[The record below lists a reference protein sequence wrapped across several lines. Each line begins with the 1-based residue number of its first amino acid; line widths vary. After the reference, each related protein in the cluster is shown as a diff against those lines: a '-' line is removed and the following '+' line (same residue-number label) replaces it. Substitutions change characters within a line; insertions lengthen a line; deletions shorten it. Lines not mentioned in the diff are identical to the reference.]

1 MNREEKEKIVVA
13 LRERLDDGML
23 VLMNGID
30 CRLVTYYRGLVERPE
45 VHNAYEMLGAAKW
58 LRLLAQAQRP
68 ENSKFKIQNSKLES
82 GERLVLDIETVQRVI
97 YKYEGAWDGGKHH
110 SHGGL
115 RHPGTSG
122 PTYYRL
128 QPFQVFVLAAI
139 FALKV
144 WVDTG
149 VEAGSRELLPSE
161 EERGPLPTSPRGGE
175 GQMPGDGK
183 SHIWDLRRL
192 CTEFTLY
199 TPRKTAKTQLAGFIG
214 FLFFMEFDE
223 NNEVLCCA
231 NASDQSKI
239 LFTRIRDL
247 IHQLDPKEQRIRFT
261 ASQVNWKPGGFRSAS
276 VTALSAGGKTKDGL
290 FAGLCLADEFG
301 SAAYVNGA
309 SDMGKLVSVVE
320 SSMGPR
326 REPLTFISTT
336 AGVIQAGPFVDKLAA
351 MKSMLEEEGGPT
363 PTLPGDGVC
372 PSDRQM
378 CLLLEP
384 DEWEMT
390 DEEFLLTDKNVR
402 QKVNPMLGVIVQHSF
417 YDDEVARARQ
427 NPEKRNEVISKLFN
441 VYQSA
446 TVQDWITPEQVRA
459 LQVERRIDDCKVDDG
474 WEVYAA
480 FDFSHG
486 DDFDAVTFL
495 AYNVDTGEYFADC
508 DAWVNADSFD
518 RSPFNPL
525 YRKWREEGWLHVS
538 GETVVEPGAPIRR
551 VMELDEKGVS
561 FVAFGYDAY
570 QSKEPIL
577 LLKEWLFNTFGMDVK
592 DINQIVRPVSQ
603 TFAHYNASVQ
613 KVEYCVDGTVP
624 LKFSNSPLWPFE
636 FGNCVLEEDKR
647 MGNKKPLKRHP
658 SGKVDNVQC
667 LCSCFNLEEE

>member
-1 MNREEKEKIVVA
+1 MTRKEKEEVA
-13 LRERLDDGML
+13 LLLRERLGDGML
-23 VLMNGID
+23 GVLNGID
-30 CRLVTYYRGLVERPE
+30 GRLVTYYRGLVERPD
-45 VHNAYEMLGAAKW
+45 VHNAYELLGGLKW
-58 LRLLAQAQRP
+58 LRLLSSAT
-68 ENSKFKIQNSKLES
+68 ENDNENENGSHGMNGSHGS
-82 GERLVLDIETVQRVI
+82 HGRLVLDGETVRNVI
-97 YKYEGAWDGGKHH
+97 FKYEGAWEDGRHH
-110 SHGGL
+110 LHGGL
-115 RHPGTSG
+115 KHPGTSG

-149 VEAGSRELLPSE
+149 VEAGSRELLPTE
-161 EERGPLPTSPRGGE
+161 LERE
-175 GQMPGDGK
+175 GK
-183 SHIWDLRRL
+183 IWDLRRL

-223 NNEVLCCA
+223 NNEILCCA

-247 IHQLDPKEQRIRFT
+247 IHQLDPQEKRIRFT
-261 ASQVNWKPGGFRSAS
+261 ASQVNWKPGGFRSSS

-336 AGVIQAGPFVDKLAA
+336 AGVIQHGPFVDKLAS
-351 MKSMLEEEGGPT
+351 MKNMLEEEGGPT
-363 PTLPGDGVC
+363 PTLPGEGVC

-390 DEEFLLTDKNVR
+390 DEEFLLTDRNVR
-402 QKVNPMLGVIVQHSF
+402 QKVNPMLGVIVQNSF
-417 YDDEVARARQ
+417 YDDEVSRARQ

-441 VYQSA
+441 VYQAA
-446 TVQDWITPEQVRA
+446 TVQEWITPEQVRA
-459 LQVERRIDDCKVDDG
+459 LQVDRRIDDCVVDDG
-474 WEVYAA
+474 WDVYAA

-495 AYNVDTGEYFADC
+495 AYNVETGEYFADC
-508 DAWVNADSFD
+508 DAWVNGEAYE

-525 YRKWREEGWLHVS
+525 YRKWREDGWLHVS

-577 LLKEWLFNTFGMDVK
+577 LLKEWLFNTFGMDTK
-592 DINQIVRPVSQ
+592 TINQMVRPVSQ

-613 KVEYCVDGTVP
+613 KVEYCMDGTVKM
-624 LKFSNSPLWPFE
+624 KFSKSPLWPFE

-658 SGKVDNVQC
+658 GGKVDNVQC
-667 LCSCFNLEEE
+667 LCSCFYLEEMGE

>member
-1 MNREEKEKIVVA
+1 
-13 LRERLDDGML
+13 
-23 VLMNGID
+23 
-30 CRLVTYYRGLVERPE
+30 
-45 VHNAYEMLGAAKW
+45 
-58 LRLLAQAQRP
+58 
-68 ENSKFKIQNSKLES
+68 
-82 GERLVLDIETVQRVI
+82 
-97 YKYEGAWDGGKHH
+97 
-110 SHGGL
+110 
-115 RHPGTSG
+115 
-122 PTYYRL
+122 
-128 QPFQVFVLAAI
+128 
-139 FALKV
+139 
-144 WVDTG
+144 
-149 VEAGSRELLPSE
+149 
-161 EERGPLPTSPRGGE
+161 
-175 GQMPGDGK
+175 
-183 SHIWDLRRL
+183 
-192 CTEFTLY
+192 
-199 TPRKTAKTQLAGFIG
+199 
-214 FLFFMEFDE
+214 MEFDE

-336 AGVIQAGPFVDKLAA
+336 AGVIQAGPFIDKLDSLKQLL
-351 MKSMLEEEGGPT
+351 MEE
-363 PTLPGDGVC
+363 VC
-372 PSDRQM
+372 DESIVHSHESIVRSEDRQM

-508 DAWVNADSFD
+508 DAWVNADAFD

-525 YRKWREEGWLHVS
+525 YRKWRDEGWLHVS

-577 LLKEWLFNTFGMDVK
+577 LLKEWLFNTFDMDVK

-667 LCSCFNLEEE
+667 LCSCFNLEESAGG

>member
-1 MNREEKEKIVVA
+1 MTREEKDKIVEA
-13 LRERLDDGML
+13 LRERLAWSGERLAKRSLLSVLGEIDG
-23 VLMNGID
+23 
-30 CRLVTYYRGLVERPE
+30 RLVTYYRGLIERPE
-45 VHNAYEMLGAAKW
+45 VHNAYELLGAEKF
-58 LRLLAQAQRP
+58 LRLLKYANDNA
-68 ENSKFKIQNSKLES
+68 NVNY
-82 GERLVLDIETVQRVI
+82 VLDIETVKRVI
-97 YKYEGAWDGGKHH
+97 YKYEGAWDDGKLHL
-110 SHGGL
+110 HGGL

-144 WVDTG
+144 WVNTG
-149 VEAGSRELLPSE
+149 VEVGTRALLPSE
-161 EERGPLPTSPRGGE
+161 KEQDPLPTSQRGGE
-175 GQMPGDGK
+175 QPPTGSTEGDGK
-183 SHIWDLRRL
+183 SYIWDLRRL

-231 NASDQSKI
+231 NAADQSKI

-336 AGVIQAGPFVDKLAA
+336 AGVIQHGPFVDKLAA
-351 MKSMLEEEGGPT
+351 IKQSLLQEVSGERLAVSVGSE
-363 PTLPGDGVC
+363 
-372 PSDRQM
+372 DRQM

-417 YDDEVARARQ
+417 YDDEVSRARQ

-446 TVQDWITPEQVRA
+446 TVQEWITPEQVRA

-474 WEVYAA
+474 WYVYAA

-495 AYNVDTGEYFADC
+495 AYNEDTGEYFADC
-508 DAWVNADSFD
+508 DAWVNGEAFD

-561 FVAFGYDAY
+561 FRAFGYDAY

-577 LLKEWLFNTFGMDVK
+577 LLKEWLFNTFGMDSK
-592 DINQIVRPVSQ
+592 TINQMVRPVSQ

-658 SGKVDNVQC
+658 GGKVDNVQC

>member
-1 MNREEKEKIVVA
+1 MTRKEKEEIA
-13 LRERLDDGML
+13 LLLRERLGYGML
-23 VLMNGID
+23 GVLNGID
-30 CRLVTYYRGLVERPE
+30 GRLVTYYRGLAERPE
-45 VHNAYEMLGAAKW
+45 VHNAYELLGGLKW
-58 LRLLAQAQRP
+58 LRLLDGA
-68 ENSKFKIQNSKLES
+68 NGLNGLD
-82 GERLVLDIETVQRVI
+82 GRLVLDGETVRNVI
-97 YKYEGAWDGGKHH
+97 YKYEGAWEDGRHH
-110 SHGGL
+110 LHGGL
-115 RHPGTSG
+115 KHPGTSG

-128 QPFQVFVLAAI
+128 QPFQVFVLSAI

-149 VEAGSRELLPSE
+149 VEAGSRELLPTE
-161 EERGPLPTSPRGGE
+161 LER
-175 GQMPGDGK
+175 DGK
-183 SHIWDLRRL
+183 IWDLRRL

-223 NNEVLCCA
+223 NNEILCCA

-247 IHQLDPKEQRIRFT
+247 IHQLDPQEKRIRFT
-261 ASQVNWKPGGFRSAS
+261 ASQVNWKPGGFRSSS

-336 AGVIQAGPFVDKLAA
+336 AGVIQHGPFIDKLASLKQLL
-351 MKSMLEEEGGPT
+351 MEEVCDENSKFKIENSKLIGPE
-363 PTLPGDGVC
+363 
-372 PSDRQM
+372 DRQM

-384 DEWEMT
+384 DEWEMA
-390 DEEFLLTDKNVR
+390 DEEFLLTDRNVR

-417 YDDEVARARQ
+417 YDDEVSRARQ

-441 VYQSA
+441 VYQAA
-446 TVQDWITPEQVRA
+446 TVEEWITPEQVRA
-459 LQVERRIDDCKVDDG
+459 LQVDRRIDDCVVADG
-474 WEVYAA
+474 WDVYAA

-495 AYNVDTGEYFADC
+495 AYNVNTDEYFADC
-508 DAWVNADSFD
+508 DAWVNGEAFE

-525 YRKWREEGWLHVS
+525 YRKWREDGWLHVS

-577 LLKEWLFNTFGMDVK
+577 LLKEWLFNAFGMDK
-592 DINQIVRPVSQ
+592 KTINQIVRPVSQ

-613 KVEYCVDGTVP
+613 KVDYCMDGTVKM
-624 LKFSNSPLWPFE
+624 KFSKSPLWPFE

-658 SGKVDNVQC
+658 GGKVDNVQC
-667 LCSCFNLEEE
+667 LCSCFYLEEMGE